1 MCNRRGN
8 RVCVNVCVVC
18 SQFPKRG
25 LVLIH
30 VDGGAA
36 GRMEKTSWSRTW
48 AIRPAVRDLGLIIHY
63 LLGFLFGL
71 GVVRARVH
79 RAHVSCV

>member
-1 MCNRRGN
+1 
-8 RVCVNVCVVC
+8 
-18 SQFPKRG
+18 
-25 LVLIH
+25 
-30 VDGGAA
+30 
-36 GRMEKTSWSRTW
+36 MEKTSWRRTW
-48 AIRPAVRDLGLIIHY
+48 AIRAAIRDLGLIIHY